1 VAGRDDEA
9 VAWLH
14 KARRLNPG
22 YRAALRMLTAA
33 LALAGELD
41 EARALAAE
49 FMEQHEPAFSV
60 RVFGSWYPLQEP
72 HLSRLLAGMRM
83 AGLPD

>member
-1 VAGRDDEA
+1 
-9 VAWLH
+9 
-14 KARRLNPG
+14 
-22 YRAALRMLTAA
+22 MLTAA

-72 HLSRLLAGMRM
+72 HLSRLLAGMRL